1 MNCGKAF
8 KLITPYLE
16 GGVDESEALALEQHV
31 SVCESCARTLCVAK
45 LLSTPAAVA
54 EPEPSSGNWQDEL
67 DYEAFQDN
75 PATVIAHTIIYQAF
89 KDGAS
94 EIRVEPTPTRVR
106 VMERIGGELTESMT
120 IPKYVEESLFKRI
133 KQMANLKSRRP
144 GLAQKGDIPIRAE
157 GRDFTVEVSVIP
169 CEQGERLLLKM
180 ILE

>member
-16 GGVDESEALALEQHV
+16 GEVNESEALALEQHV
-31 SVCESCARTLCVAK
+31 SVCESCARTLSVAK
-45 LLSTPAAVA
+45 LLSTPPAIADPVPPSA
-54 EPEPSSGNWQDEL
+54 YGQEEPDFESM
-67 DYEAFQDN
+67 QDN
-75 PATVIAHTIIYQAF
+75 PAIMIAHTIIYQAF

-120 IPKYVEESLFKRI
+120 IPKYVEEPLFKRI

-144 GLAQKGDIPIRAE
+144 GMAQKGDIPIRAE

-180 ILE
+180 IL